1 MDIPSLFMIPS
12 AVSSGKV
19 HSVFPNSTDADFD
32 FNRDSSATRVNSQG
46 LIEEVGYFSSELVT
60 NGSFD
65 TDSNWTKG
73 TGWTISG
80 GKANVN
86 HTTFADLYQV
96 IGSSVGKRYKIEFKV
111 SNYVQGNVKVLVG
124 YGGSDYGQLAS
135 ANGVY
140 NFETIGNP
148 SGSDRIFLST
158 RSANTNLSVDYI
170 TVKEVTGDRARLNY
184 EIEGG
189 LVNTKPS
196 LLLEPQSTNEVTY
209 SEKFNEWS
217 NVGGITLTSDISK
230 SPDGSI
236 SADGI
241 QDTSGGSFKRIRI
254 VKGSIS
260 ANSTFTASVFVKK
273 ETSQINFGGIALVYQ
288 NVSTATSY
296 GIIDAVNGTIVNG
309 GGSITPAFNV
319 VDFGNYWRF
328 EMTSTDN
335 GSNTAVEFAIYGT
348 LSNNGTSLGVGAGS
362 VRTIWGAQLEQQS
375 YCTSYIPTNGSTQT
389 RAAETCNGAGTSS
402 ILPSEEGILYT
413 EISTKNDG
421 NNKFLSINTGSSSFR
436 ITIYFFTSSNTDI
449 TTQVYN
455 SSQQYAQAASGIEI
469 SNFNK
474 IAVFFKANQFKTFI
488 NGNQIGSTDTS
499 GTVPTGLNQIS
510 FDNGSGAD
518 NFYGKIRD
526 IRVYNTKEMTDSEV
540 DILLTKIT
548 S

>member
-32 FNRDSSATRVNSQG
+32 FNRDSDATRVNSEG
-46 LIEEVGYFSSELVT
+46 LIERVGYYGSELIT

-65 TDSNWTKG
+65 TDSAWNKSNA
-73 TGWTISG
+73 TISG
-80 GKANVN
+80 GKGNLDGVGQVALLWQTILTQNKFYKA
-86 HTTFADLYQV
+86 TFT
-96 IGSSVGKRYKIEFKV
+96 I
-111 SNYVQGNVKVLVG
+111 SNYNGQGQGRLMNND
-124 YGGSDYGQLAS
+124 GGSIYTITSNGTFTIFFQHTIAS
-135 ANGVY
+135 GNFLFRAKDGAVY
-140 NFETIGNP
+140 SIDNV
-148 SGSDRIFLST
+148 S
-158 RSANTNLSVDYI
+158 
-170 TVKEVTGDRARLNY
+170 VKEVTGDRARLNY

-217 NVGGITLTSDISK
+217 NVGGVTLTSDISK

-241 QDTSGGSFKRIRI
+241 QDTTGGSFKRIRI
-254 VKGSIS
+254 VKGSLS
-260 ANSTFTASVFVKK
+260 PNSTFTASVFVKK

-309 GGSITPAFNV
+309 SGSITPTFNV

-402 ILPSEEGILYT
+402 ILPSDEGILYC
-413 EISTKNDG
+413 EIAALANDSTNRLFSLSNG
-421 NNKFLSINTGSSSFR
+421 TSQNRIFLGFNSSSNSIR
-436 ITIYFFTSSNTDI
+436 YRVQVANVYQADNSVSVSDI
-449 TTQVYN
+449 TL
-455 SSQQYAQAASGIEI
+455 
-469 SNFNK
+469 FNK
-474 IAVFFKANQFKTFI
+474 IAIKYKANDFALWI
-488 NGNQIGSTDTS
+488 NGSQVDTDTN
-499 GTVPTGLNQIS
+499 GTTFSAGTLS
-510 FDNGSGAD
+510 ELDFDSAAGGSPV
-518 NFYGKIRD
+518 YGKIRD

>member
-32 FNRDSSATRVNSQG
+32 FARSSTATRVNSNG
-46 LIEEVGYFSSELVT
+46 LIESVA
-60 NGSFD
+60 
-65 TDSNWTKG
+65 
-73 TGWTISG
+73 SG
-80 GKANVN
+80 
-86 HTTFADLYQV
+86 Q
-96 IGSSVGKRYKIEFKV
+96 
-111 SNYVQGNVKVLVG
+111 
-124 YGGSDYGQLAS
+124 
-135 ANGVY
+135 
-140 NFETIGNP
+140 
-148 SGSDRIFLST
+148 
-158 RSANTNLSVDYI
+158 
-170 TVKEVTGDRARLNY
+170 ARLNY

-209 SEKFNEWS
+209 SEKFSEWS
-217 NVGGITLTSDISK
+217 NVGGLTLTSDIAK

-236 SADGI
+236 SADRI
-241 QDTSGGSFKRIRI
+241 QDTTGGSFKRLRI
-254 VKGSIS
+254 VKSSIS

-273 ETSQINFGGIALVYQ
+273 ETSQINYGGIALVYQ

-309 GGSITPAFNV
+309 SGSITPTFNV
-319 VDFGNYWRF
+319 VDFGDYWRF

-375 YCTSYIPTNGSTQT
+375 YATSYIPTNGSTQT
-389 RAAETCNGAGTSS
+389 RAAENCNGAGTSS
-402 ILPSEEGILYT
+402 ILPSERGIIYCEIAALASDSTAKELTINGGNTSNRIVISFNASNQLRADYT
-413 EISTKNDG
+413 ASSSLQARFNR
-421 NNKFLSINTGSSSFR
+421 SIN
-436 ITIYFFTSSNTDI
+436 IK
-449 TTQVYN
+449 Q
-455 SSQQYAQAASGIEI
+455 
-469 SNFNK
+469 FNK
-474 IAVFFKANQFKTFI
+474 VAFAYAVNDFKLYI
-488 NGNQIGSTDTS
+488 NGALSGTDTS
-499 GTVPTGLNQIS
+499 GSVIASGTLTSID
-510 FDNGSGAD
+510 FDNGAGNFD
-518 NFYGKIRD
+518 FYGKIRD